1 MREVYPNIY
10 LEELPLTGNPLKS
23 INVFIVK
30 TQERNLIIDTG
41 FNNDE
46 VKQAMTDY
54 VRKLDLDLSKTDLFL
69 THLHSDHVG
78 LAGFLTK
85 EGIANIYM
93 SAVDGELVKAGTDAN
108 GEHWSHIIANAHK
121 QGLSVDGLKIEDHPG
136 FKNRPSEGFDFVPCH
151 AGDKLDIGEFHF
163 TMIDEEGH
171 SPGMLGLYEPEKKIL
186 FCGDHILGKITPNIT
201 YWGEEYGDSLGIY
214 LKNLKKLKDYKI
226 EFLFSSHRF
235 LVEDVNARIDEL
247 VNHHEKRLNETL
259 SILERYGKLT
269 VRDIT
274 RNMHW
279 DISAKSWE
287 EFPASQKWFAAGE
300 AAAHLVYLIHR
311 GKVKE
316 EIREDGVALYS
327 TK

>member
-136 FKNRPSEGFDFVPCH
+136 FKNRPSEGFDFVSCH